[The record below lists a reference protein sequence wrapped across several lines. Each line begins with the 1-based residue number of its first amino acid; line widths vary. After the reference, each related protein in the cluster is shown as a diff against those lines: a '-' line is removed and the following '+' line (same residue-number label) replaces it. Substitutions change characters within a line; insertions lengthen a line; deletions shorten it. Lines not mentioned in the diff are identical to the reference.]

1 MPGFVTVLEAVDE
14 AWSGRRDDLLEQAG
28 KLTKVIER
36 TGSLGAT
43 GDGPEPSPE
52 ILARGY
58 ESVRAQYDPQ
68 FGGFGPA
75 PKFPQAMTLDFLL
88 RTFVRNQAPETLDM
102 VRVSLDA
109 MAAGGMYDQV
119 GGGFHRYSTDAHW
132 LVPHFEKMLY
142 DQALLTSAY
151 LHAHLVTGEL
161 RYRRVV
167 EETIGYVLR
176 DLRHEQGGFLSA
188 ALVFEQTSSS
198 PGWTRTNN
206 PPVNRRLLLAQTT

>member
-1 MPGFVTVLEAVDE
+1 FFGGTYFPKEERHGMPGFVTVLDAVDE
-14 AWSGRRDDLLEQAG
+14 AWRGRRDDLLEQAG
-28 KLTKVIER
+28 KLTKVLER

-43 GDGPEPSPE
+43 GDGPAPSPE

-58 ESVRAQYDPQ
+58 QSVRSQYDPQ

-142 DQALLTSAY
+142 DNALLAMDY
-151 LHAHLVTGEL
+151 LAGYQVTGREDFAAVARDIL
-161 RYRRVV
+161 RYVA
-167 EETIGYVLR
+167 R
-176 DLRHEQGGFLSA
+176 DMTSPDGAFYSA
-188 ALVFEQTSSS
+188 TDADS
-198 PGWTRTNN
+198 PGPNGH
-206 PPVNRRLLLAQTT
+206 